1 MSATVGT
8 GNIAGVATAI
18 YFGGP
23 GSIFWMWVIALFG
36 MATKYSEAV
45 LAVHYRH
52 KNPDGQTVGGPM
64 YYIEKGLGTNW
75 KWLAMF
81 FALSGTIAAFGIG
94 NMVQSNSVA
103 EVLSSQFHIPHLYT
117 GICTATITG
126 LVIIGG
132 IKRIATLASA
142 LVPTMASAYA
152 VCCFVIIAL
161 NIDSLP
167 NALHLILNS
176 ALNSEAATGAGIWMA
191 IRWGFAR
198 GIFSNEA
205 GLGSAAIAHAA
216 AKTRNP
222 VTQGKIAM
230 LGTFLD
236 TIVICT
242 LTAFVI
248 LITQAW
254 EGPGQSAAISAN
266 AFGIGLGSNGAIFLC
281 FALVIFAFTTIVGWS
296 YYGECCARYLFGEK
310 IITPYRI
317 AFVCAIV
324 IGAVIK
330 LDIVWTLADIF
341 NGLMALPNLVA
352 LILLSPMVLKLTRA
366 AEYTKRRKHNG

>member
-1 MSATVGT
+1 MTAMSATVGT

-18 YFGGP
+18 HFGGA
-23 GSIFWMWVIALFG
+23 GAIFWMWVIALFG

-45 LAVHYRH
+45 LAVQYRQ
-52 KNPDGQTVGGPM
+52 KNPDGQTIGGPM
-64 YYIEKGLGTNW
+64 YYIDKGLGSNW
-75 KWLAMF
+75 KWLAIF

-103 EVLSSQFHIPHLYT
+103 EVLSSQFQIPNFYT
-117 GICTATITG
+117 GICTAAITG

-132 IKRIATLASA
+132 IKRIAKLASA
-142 LVPTMASAYA
+142 LVPTMAIAYVA
-152 VCCFVIIAL
+152 CCCLIIVL
-161 NIDSLP
+161 NISSLP
-167 NALHLILNS
+167 STLKLILNS
-176 ALNSEAATGAGIWMA
+176 ALNPEAVTGAGVWMA

-216 AKTRNP
+216 AKTNNP

-242 LTAFVI
+242 LTALVI
-248 LITQAW
+248 LVTGAW
-254 EGPGQSAAISAN
+254 QGPGQSATISAN
-266 AFGIGLGSNGAIFLC
+266 AFGIGLGGSGAIFLS
-281 FALVIFAFTTIVGWS
+281 FALIIFAFTTIVGWS
-296 YYGECCARYLFGEK
+296 YYGECCARYLFGERVT
-310 IITPYRI
+310 TPYRI
-317 AFVCAIV
+317 AFVSSVA
-324 IGAVIK
+324 IGAIIK
-330 LDIVWTLADIF
+330 LEIVWTLADIF

-352 LILLSPMVLKLTRA
+352 LILLSPVVFKLTRA
-366 AEYTKRRKHNG
+366 AK